1 MSSMQQIKADLL
13 KLVSDC
19 LPGVNVSFDYATS
32 MEAEKAAVITN
43 LVLNYENDLELH
55 YRKVLRFGLILIAKN
70 DSDLDEIIEMAESL
84 SDQSNQTIKYVMLD
98 SLEYVGTDD
107 PDDKYSIMNLS
118 CDVWD
123 VEE

>member
-19 LPGVNVSFDYATS
+19 LPGVSVSFDYATS

-43 LVLNYENDLELH
+43 LVLSYENDLELH
-55 YRKVLRFGLILIAKN
+55 YRKVLRFGLMLIAKN

>member
-19 LPGVNVSFDYATS
+19 LPGVRVSFDYATS

-43 LVLNYENDLELH
+43 LILNYENDLELH
-55 YRKVLRFGLILIAKN
+55 YRKVLRFGLMLIAKN

>member
-1 MSSMQQIKADLL
+1 MSNMQEIKADLL
-13 KLVSDC
+13 ELVSDC

-55 YRKVLRFGLILIAKN
+55 YRKVLHFNLMLIAKN
-70 DSDLDEIIEMAESL
+70 DSDLDAIIEMAEGL
-84 SDQSNQTIKYVMLD
+84 SDQSNGNIKYVMLD
-98 SLEYVGTDD
+98 ALEYVGTDD
-107 PDDKYSIMNLS
+107 PDDKYSAMSLS
-118 CDVWD
+118 CDIWD